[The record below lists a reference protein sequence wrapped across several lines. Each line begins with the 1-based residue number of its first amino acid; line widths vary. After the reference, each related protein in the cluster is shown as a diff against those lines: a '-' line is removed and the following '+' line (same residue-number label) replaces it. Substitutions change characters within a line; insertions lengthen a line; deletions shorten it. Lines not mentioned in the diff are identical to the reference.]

1 MQTRLEIFKY
11 RCTVTSLICEGILN
25 IDFFLF
31 FNKWFHLSACWCLP
45 RYCVKFYQLGIIPS
59 FSSVI
64 NTSSC
69 RIIKMSISSETD
81 QNSFSFDPL
90 VGRLNGEHVRCL
102 ALNHSQSSQPAP
114 LFSPTSPSSTFVY
127 TNTLQRLS
135 AGSAQICFFNIPLL
149 FGNVF

>member
-11 RCTVTSLICEGILN
+11 RSTFNLWR
-25 IDFFLF
+25 DFKYWFFFLF
-31 FNKWFHLSACWCLP
+31 FNKWFKLSACWCLP
-45 RYCVKFYQLGIIPS
+45 MYCVKFYQLGIIPS

-69 RIIKMSISSETD
+69 RIIKMSISSEID

-102 ALNHSQSSQPAP
+102 ALNHNQSSHPAP
-114 LFSPTSPSSTFVY
+114 LFSPTSPSTSVY
-127 TNTLQRLS
+127 TNTLRRLS
-135 AGSAQICFFNIPLL
+135 AGSAQICFFNTPLL
-149 FGNVF
+149 FGNVFC